1 MLQKLTADFL
11 RVLNDA
17 QKHRP
22 EKSKR
27 VGDELE
33 WVIYERE
40 VMLQAIN
47 AVRLQRKRPRIT
59 VEELHR
65 VEETAVGHTDY
76 SQKFALYCAQLAL
89 RLW

>member
-1 MLQKLTADFL
+1 MFQKLIGDFL

-22 EKSKR
+22 EKLKR
-27 VGDELE
+27 IGDEVE
-33 WVIYERE
+33 WVIYERK
-40 VMLQAIN
+40 VMLQAVN
-47 AVRLQRKRPRIT
+47 AVRLQRKRPQIS

-65 VEETAVGHTDY
+65 VEEMAVGHVDY

-89 RLW
+89 EK

>member
-11 RVLNDA
+11 QVLVEA
-17 QKHRP
+17 RKHRSETP
-22 EKSKR
+22 KW

-33 WVIYERE
+33 WVIYERK

-59 VEELHR
+59 IEELRQVEEM
-65 VEETAVGHTDY
+65 AVVDY
-76 SQKFALYCAQLAL
+76 NQKFALHCAQLAL